1 MKVLFAGPSL
11 AGADIGGLGLDIRR
25 PARQGD
31 IARAVLDGAAAIG
44 LVDGVFEHVAAV
56 WHKEILYA
64 LSEGVAVCGAASM
77 GALRAAE
84 CCRFGM
90 VGVGRVFAAYASGT
104 LADDAAVAQLHAPEE
119 LGSGAITEALVNVEA
134 TLAHLADMTLL
145 APAERAALRAAARRL
160 FFKERSYERVIAE
173 AELPTARRRE
183 IELLIAARSR
193 NIKHEDALELVEY
206 LRRLPDERSLPARDW
221 RFVPTPM
228 WRSFMAALSAEAS
241 VAA

>member
-11 AGADIGGLGLDIRR
+11 AGADLGGLGLDIRR

-90 VGVGRVFAAYASGT
+90 VGVGRVFAAYAAGA

-134 TLAHLADMTLL
+134 TLAHLVDMTLIS
-145 APAERAALRAAARRL
+145 PAERQALLAAARRL
-160 FFKERSYERVIAE
+160 FFKERSYERVVAE
-173 AELPTARRRE
+173 AELPPARRRE
-183 IELLIAARSR
+183 IDILIAAHQQ
-193 NIKHEDALELVEY
+193 NIKRGDALELVEY
-206 LRRLPDERSLPARDW
+206 LRRLPDERNTPVRDW
-221 RFVPTPM
+221 RFVATPM
-228 WRSFMAALSAEAS
+228 WRSFIAGLAGGAS